1 MPEINH
7 GIKVNELTTGVRP
20 IKDSAAAVIG
30 LVATATAAAGAA
42 TTALNAA
49 FPLNKPVLVTSIR
62 AALAAVAA
70 TTGGTLK
77 PTLEAIAD
85 QTNPVLIVVRV
96 AEGNDAA
103 ATNANVIGTV
113 DNAGAYTG
121 MQALL
126 VAESETGVRPRIIGA
141 PGLDTQPVTT
151 ALAIVA
157 RKLRGFAYAKAVG
170 ATVAAAITYRANFAA
185 KELMLLFP
193 DFAGP
198 FAGDAVARALGLRA
212 RIDQEIGWH
221 KSLSNVAVDGISGGL
236 TLGIGFDLLGDD
248 HAAGEL
254 NNADITTMVRNN
266 GWRFWGNRTCS
277 DEPLFA
283 FETAVRSGQA
293 LQDEISNGLAWA
305 LDKPLTKVLVKDIL
319 ETINARL
326 RALVAQGRLI
336 GGQAFY
342 DPDLNPQDQ
351 LAAGKLVIDYEYT
364 PCAPA
369 ENIVLNQ
376 RITDR
381 FYASFAD
388 ALAN

>member
-1 MPEINH
+1 MH
-7 GIKVNELTTGVRP
+7 GITVNEITTGIRP
-20 IKDSAAAVIG
+20 IKEAATAVIG
-30 LVATATAAAGAA
+30 IVGTATAPTGAA

-62 AALAAVAA
+62 AALAALAA
-70 TTGGTLK
+70 TTAGTLK
-77 PTLEAIAD
+77 DALGAIAD

-96 AEGNDAA
+96 DPGANAGETE
-103 ATNANVIGTV
+103 TNVVGTV
-113 DNAGAYTG
+113 DSAGAYTG

-126 VAESETGVRPRIIGA
+126 VAESETGVRPRILGA
-141 PGLDTQPVTT
+141 PGLDSQAVTT
-151 ALAIVA
+151 ALAIIA

-170 ATVAAAITYRANFAA
+170 ATVAEAITYRANFAA

-193 DFAGP
+193 EFAGS
-198 FAGDAVARALGLRA
+198 FAGDAVARAMGLRA

-221 KSLSNVAVDGISGGL
+221 KSISNVAVDGVPGGL

-254 NNADITTMVRNN
+254 NNAEITTMVRNN

-277 DEPLFA
+277 DEPMFA
-283 FETAVRSGQA
+283 FETATRTGQA
-293 LQDEISNGLAWA
+293 LQDEIANGLTWA
-305 LDKPLTKVLVKDIL
+305 LDKPLTRVLIKDIL
-319 ETINARL
+319 ETINARF

-336 GGQAFY
+336 GGVAIY
-342 DPDLNPQDQ
+342 DPDQNPADQ